1 MPFGVSKDF
10 LDLAKQGQR
19 RGLTSLAAILGL
31 SLLGGLI
38 AELLDASRMGE
49 FVLLYGAAIV
59 GGLLLGGL
67 LGWLEVRSWA
77 SSLKDGWQTW
87 MQSAQGAGSMG
98 EAADR
103 AGALHLAFE
112 RVAAGLLLVLNGAAL
127 VASWFQLPPFT
138 LTDWHGAFTIL
149 TVAATGLVL
158 GSVLVIRLTEAWWC
172 RQVEHQT
179 LDMVQDG
186 RLGVWG
192 VR

>member
-31 SLLGGLI
+31 SLLGGLV
-38 AELLDASRMGE
+38 AELLDAPRMGG
-49 FVLLYGAAIV
+49 FVLLYGASIAA
-59 GGLLLGGL
+59 GLLLGGL

-77 SSLKDGWQTW
+77 ASLKDGWQTW
-87 MQSAQGAGSMG
+87 MQSAQGAGTMG

-103 AGALHLAFE
+103 AGAMHLSFE
-112 RVAAGLLLVLNGAAL
+112 RVAAGLLVVLNGAAL
-127 VASWFQLPPFT
+127 VASWFQLPPFA
-138 LTDWHGAFTIL
+138 LTDWHGAFTIV

-179 LDMVQDG
+179 LDLVQDG